1 MPMTDPI
8 IENIDRNDTVNK
20 EDKKKN
26 KNEQTEDTYKCCLFC
41 DLQTCCDEC

>member
-26 KNEQTEDTYKCCLFC
+26 TNEQTEDTYTCWLFC
-41 DLQTCCDEC
+41 VCVCCDEC

>member
-1 MPMTDPI
+1 MTDPI

-26 KNEQTEDTYKCCLFC
+26 KNEQTEDTYTCWLFC